1 MTETRTKTKT
11 KPGRNG
17 TICDLSAVPI
27 LPKAKEA
34 KKQGGNRNY
43 FIESATMTEIC
54 IRMETATNN
63 LPTDKKHLPRS
74 FIETIVNEHQEQN
87 HEFVT
92 HDNITRA
99 FTQYKRKKQ
108 TVAEIEEAETKINK
122 ANKQRGNR
130 KDGSKSRIMTE
141 ICIRMET
148 ATSNLPTDK
157 EHQEQNHDFVTKHS
171 ITSAFN
177 RYKKKKRK
185 ILAAIEEAEAK
196 ANKAKKQRENR
207 EDGTESR
214 IMTEIC
220 IQMETANNNIHPD
233 KMNLPRGFIAN
244 IVEEHQEQNHDFVT
258 HDSIT
263 GAFDRYKRKRQT
275 VAEIEEVQT
284 KTNKAN
290 KERGNRKD
298 GDRSWIM
305 TAICVRMEMAYNN
318 IPPGKK
324 NLPHGFIARIIKE
337 HQEQNHEF
345 VTLHSIS
352 SAFTRYKEKT
362 KAETKTSKANKQR
375 GNRKDGSKSR
385 IMTEIC
391 IRMET
396 AYNNLPPDKKYLPH
410 NFISNMVKEHQE
422 QNHEFVTLHSISSA
436 FTRYK
441 EKTKAETKTSKAN
454 KQRGNRKDG
463 SKSRIMTEICIR
475 METAYNNLPPDKK
488 YLPHN
493 FISNMVKE
501 HQEQNHEFVT
511 RYSIKSAFNRYKKK
525 KKQTLAAIEVDE
537 TAAIEEA
544 ETKINQAAKSKIM
557 AKIFIRMETARNN
570 LPPGQNNLPHK
581 FISNIVKEHQEQ
593 HHNYFVTH
601 HNISSAFT
609 RYKKKRKI
617 LAAIEEGKIMAEL

>member
-148 ATSNLPTDK
+148 AYNNLPPDK
-157 EHQEQNHDFVTKHS
+157 KYLPHGFISNMVKEHQEQNHEFVTLHSIKGAFNRYKKKKKAEIEEAETKIKKANKQRGSRKDGTKSKIMTEIFIRMETATNNLPPDKKNLPHKFISNIVEEHQEQNHDFVTKHS

-185 ILAAIEEAEAK
+185 ILAAIEEAETK

-233 KMNLPRGFIAN
+233 KMNLPRGFITN

-345 VTLHSIS
+345 VTL
-352 SAFTRYKEKT
+352 
-362 KAETKTSKANKQR
+362 
-375 GNRKDGSKSR
+375 
-385 IMTEIC
+385 
-391 IRMET
+391 
-396 AYNNLPPDKKYLPH
+396 
-410 NFISNMVKEHQE
+410 
-422 QNHEFVTLHSISSA
+422 
-436 FTRYK
+436 
-441 EKTKAETKTSKAN
+441 
-454 KQRGNRKDG
+454 
-463 SKSRIMTEICIR
+463 
-475 METAYNNLPPDKK
+475 
-488 YLPHN
+488 
-493 FISNMVKE
+493 
-501 HQEQNHEFVT
+501 
-511 RYSIKSAFNRYKKK
+511 
-525 KKQTLAAIEVDE
+525 
-537 TAAIEEA
+537 
-544 ETKINQAAKSKIM
+544 
-557 AKIFIRMETARNN
+557 
-570 LPPGQNNLPHK
+570 
-581 FISNIVKEHQEQ
+581 
-593 HHNYFVTH
+593 
-601 HNISSAFT
+601 
-609 RYKKKRKI
+609 
-617 LAAIEEGKIMAEL
+617 